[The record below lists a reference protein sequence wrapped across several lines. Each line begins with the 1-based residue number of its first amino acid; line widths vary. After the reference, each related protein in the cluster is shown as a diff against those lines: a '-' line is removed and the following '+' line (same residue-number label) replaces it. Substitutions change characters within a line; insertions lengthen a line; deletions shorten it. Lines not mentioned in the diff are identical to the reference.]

1 MNSVWVTTFA
11 IAMAAGTTLV
21 FAAVG
26 EVIAERAGV
35 LNLGLE
41 GMMLVG
47 AVTGFIA
54 LDRTGSLEL
63 GVLAA
68 LVAGAL
74 LGLLH
79 AFLTVTLRA
88 DQIVAGLALTI
99 FGTGLSAYLG
109 RDVVG
114 KPARDSFDP
123 LAIPLLHEIPW
134 VGPVLFDQNVLVY
147 ASYIL
152 VAVTWVVLF
161 RTRLGLHLRAV
172 GESAGTADVMGVSVA
187 GLRYGAVMV
196 GGSLAGLAGA
206 YLSLARTPG
215 WNEGMTAGRGW
226 IAVGLVIF
234 ARWNPLGALVGG
246 FLFGLME
253 ALNFQAQA
261 VGITLSPFF
270 LGDAAVPVHDRRGRV
285 CGAHRRPAARGPGG
299 ARPALPPRGA
309 LSAHVAATAVQPWR
323 RRRRAVSSIRES
335 RP

>member
-1 MNSVWVTTFA
+1 VNSVWVTTFA

-26 EVIAERAGV
+26 
-35 LNLGLE
+35 
-41 GMMLVG
+41 
-47 AVTGFIA
+47 AVTGFMA

-68 LVAGAL
+68 LAAGAL

-88 DQIVAGLALTI
+88 DQIVSGLALTI

-147 ASYIL
+147 ASYVL

-172 GESAGTADVMGVSVA
+172 GESAGTADAMGVSVA
-187 GLRYGAVMV
+187 ALRYGAVMV

-234 ARWNPLGALVGG
+234 ARWNPIRAALGGYLFAAITPFILGLQGVDRILGVENPFLPGRSATFFLEMLPYLFVIAVVIVGARSASRRRLGA
-246 FLFGLME
+246 
-253 ALNFQAQA
+253 
-261 VGITLSPFF
+261 
-270 LGDAAVPVHDRRGRV
+270 
-285 CGAHRRPAARGPGG
+285 PAALGIPYVRGE
-299 ARPALPPRGA
+299 RG
-309 LSAHVAATAVQPWR
+309 H
-323 RRRRAVSSIRES
+323 
-335 RP
+335 

>member
-1 MNSVWVTTFA
+1 
-11 IAMAAGTTLV
+11 MAAGTTLV

-41 GMMLVG
+41 GMMLMG

-54 LDRTGSLEL
+54 LDRTGRLEL
-63 GVLAA
+63 GVLVA
-68 LVAGAL
+68 LLAGAA

-79 AFLTVTLRA
+79 AILTVSLRA
-88 DQIVAGLALTI
+88 NQIVAGLALTI
-99 FGTGLSAYLG
+99 FGTGLAAYLG

-114 KPARDSFDP
+114 KPARDAFDSV
-123 LAIPLLHEIPW
+123 AIPLLHELPW
-134 VGPVLFDQNVLVY
+134 VGPVLFEQNVLVY
-147 ASYIL
+147 AAYVL
-152 VAVTWVVLF
+152 VAVGWVLLF
-161 RTRLGLHLRAV
+161 RTRFGLHLRAV
-172 GESAGTADVMGVSVA
+172 GESAATADAMGVSVV
-187 GLRYGAVMV
+187 GLRYGAVV
-196 GGSLAGLAGA
+196 TGGALAGLAGA

-215 WNEGMTAGRGW
+215 WSEGMTAGRGW

-270 LGDAAVPVHDRRGRV
+270 LGMLPYLFTIAAVVFAAIVGGRRL
-285 CGAHRRPAARGPGG
+285 GAPAALGIPYE
-299 ARPALPPRGA
+299 
-309 LSAHVAATAVQPWR
+309 
-323 RRRRAVSSIRES
+323 REE
-335 RP
+335 R

>member
-1 MNSVWVTTFA
+1 VTTFA
-11 IAMAAGTTLV
+11 VAMAAGATLV

-47 AVTGFIA
+47 AVAGFIA
-54 LDRTGSLEL
+54 LDRTSRLEV
-63 GVLAA
+63 GVLVA
-68 LVAGAL
+68 LLAGAA

-79 AFLTVTLRA
+79 AALTVSLRA
-88 DQIVAGLALTI
+88 NQIVSGLALTI

-109 RDVVG
+109 KDVVG
-114 KPARDSFDP
+114 KPAQHTFDAV
-123 LAIPLLHEIPW
+123 AIPLLHELPW
-134 VGPVLFDQNVLVY
+134 VGPVLFEQNMLVY
-147 ASYIL
+147 AAYVL
-152 VAVTWVVLF
+152 VAVTWIVLF

-172 GESAGTADVMGVSVA
+172 GESAATADAMGVSVV
-187 GLRYGAVMV
+187 GLRYGAVIT
-196 GGSLAGLAGA
+196 GGALAGLAGA

-234 ARWNPLGALVGG
+234 ARWNPLGALIGG

-261 VGITLSPFF
+261 VGITISPFF
-270 LGDAAVPVHDRRGRV
+270 LGMLPYLFTIAAVVFAAIVGGRRL
-285 CGAHRRPAARGPGG
+285 GAPAALGIPYE
-299 ARPALPPRGA
+299 
-309 LSAHVAATAVQPWR
+309 
-323 RRRRAVSSIRES
+323 REE
-335 RP
+335 R